1 MQYFCWQ
8 PLKTFLPHRSWRS
21 EEKKNRSGRLLIS
34 RKVKSSLTCE
44 AKDSL
49 FSTIGYILPVFHGI
63 MFGSV
68 STAVATNALELNLLP
83 GPKTFSMREL
93 PAAPNRGNLPTS
105 IGDGHP
111 LSSSAAGPAAAAA
124 AAAAAPA
131 ATAAAAFRARRGLP
145 MPMVNFLLA
154 SWPQCKYR
162 LEHAFPCRP
171 DAVHPIQTRMRHC
184 EVYKFM

>member
-1 MQYFCWQ
+1 MF
-8 PLKTFLPHRSWRS
+8 
-21 EEKKNRSGRLLIS
+21 
-34 RKVKSSLTCE
+34 
-44 AKDSL
+44 
-49 FSTIGYILPVFHGI
+49 PVFHGI
-63 MFGSV
+63 TFGSV

-111 LSSSAAGPAAAAA
+111 LSSSATGAAAAAADA

-131 ATAAAAFRARRGLP
+131 AIAAAAFRARRGLP

-154 SWPQCKYR
+154 SCPQHYV
-162 LEHAFPCRP
+162 
-171 DAVHPIQTRMRHC
+171 D
-184 EVYKFM
+184 

>member
-1 MQYFCWQ
+1 MKIFIGNAR
-8 PLKTFLPHRSWRS
+8 PSNLPHRSWRS

-44 AKDSL
+44 ANDSL

-63 MFGSV
+63 TFGSV

-105 IGDGHP
+105 IGEGHP
-111 LSSSAAGPAAAAA
+111 LSSSAAAGPAAAAA

-154 SWPQCKYR
+154 SWP
-162 LEHAFPCRP
+162 HTSA
-171 DAVHPIQTRMRHC
+171 T
-184 EVYKFM
+184 